1 MGRMRARGEQRMRR
15 RYIAYAAAAALLA
28 SLAAGCSADVGDP
41 QKDEVAGTGSISLSI
56 SDPSGSRT
64 ILPSGVTGPAP
75 SAYLVGGT
83 GPDGED
89 LTRGKATAAGSK
101 LATVS
106 WKDPFGSDAE
116 RQWFV
121 TDKTALDVKGV
132 HQGEW
137 DLRVVSMYDALGEDG
152 TFAEGKLPSGWASDW
167 LAKSCKAKVVYGDVD
182 GSAL

>member
-1 MGRMRARGEQRMRR
+1 MRR

-106 WKDPFGSDAE
+106 WKDPFGGDAV
-116 RQWFV
+116 RRWFV
-121 TDKTALDVKGV
+121 TDRTALDVKGV

-167 LAKSCKAKVVYGDVD
+167 LAKSCKAKVVYGTVD
-182 GSAL
+182 GLHRVN